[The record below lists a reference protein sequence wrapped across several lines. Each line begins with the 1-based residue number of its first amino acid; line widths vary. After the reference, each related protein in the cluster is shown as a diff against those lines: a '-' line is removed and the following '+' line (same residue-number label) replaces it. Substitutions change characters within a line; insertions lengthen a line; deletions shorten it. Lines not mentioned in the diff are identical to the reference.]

1 MMKKAPA
8 ATFSSRHEVRTL
20 EELFTELRAGL
31 LRSPPFVR
39 QFRWGP
45 AEMMALLESV
55 TGGYPIGAVVVWD
68 PDDRQKVQPHFGP
81 IAQAELPTDG
91 GPATYVL
98 DGYQRLATLFG
109 VTHID
114 GLPPAEG
121 NERCWWVWYDL
132 EQEAL
137 VGAGDAE
144 PQPQHLPM
152 AHLLGTTNFLQF
164 ASRLQSARPTDAPKL
179 IVRAERLA
187 KTVRGFRLP
196 VTRIRGG
203 SLEDATE
210 IAARLNRRP

>member
-1 MMKKAPA
+1 MMKKAAA
-8 ATFSSRHEVRTL
+8 ATFASRHEVRPL
-20 EELFTELRAGL
+20 EELFAELRAGQ

-45 AEMMALLESV
+45 AEMMALLDSV
-55 TGGYPIGAVVVWD
+55 TGGYPIGSIAVWD
-68 PDDRQKVQPHFGP
+68 PDERPKAQPHFGP
-81 IAQAELPTDG
+81 IAQDELPAG
-91 GPATYVL
+91 HGPLTYVL

-109 VTHID
+109 VTHIE
-114 GLPPAEG
+114 GEAPESG

-132 EQEAL
+132 EQETL
-137 VGAGDAE
+137 ISAGSAE
-144 PQPQHLPM
+144 IQPHHLPL

-164 ASRLQSARPTDAPKL
+164 SSRLQSARPTEAAKL

-203 SLEDATE
+203 SLDDAAE
-210 IAARLNRRP
+210 IAARLNLRP